1 MCAVLQHEVQLEL
14 PLELTAARQQDSWWE
29 SARHELPAAADSST
43 RWRVLFVHYPDDDM
57 RIHLECTFLDE
68 QQFGAAAVRV
78 FAAVHS
84 DPSNWAD
91 WAHVVP
97 RGESC
102 CGGRFAKPLRE
113 WGAASRTAVRVRVR
127 WTDVVRLLHAP
138 SVWSSGRPLRV
149 HCRWRLP
156 GSSIIQPTARVWWL
170 YSEPFDCGGSVWR
183 MRLINRRKR
192 DGSRR
197 LQCWV
202 FLDYLPAV
210 VDAAGLRWRCTLAVN
225 DTLRGEERREDMKE
239 GLGCIWFLFNPFDA
253 TTCEQ
258 LELTADIIISRIP

>member
-1 MCAVLQHEVQLEL
+1 MLQHEVQLEL
-14 PLELTAARQQDSWWE
+14 PLELPAARQQDGWWE
-29 SARHELPAAADSST
+29 SAEHELPAAVDSST
-43 RWRVLFVHYPDDDM
+43 RWSVWFEHYPDDDM
-57 RIHLECTFLDE
+57 RIRLFCTFLDE
-68 QQFGAAAVRV
+68 QQFGAAAVRM

-91 WAHVVP
+91 AARVVR

-102 CGGRFAKPLRE
+102 WDSRFAKPLRE

-156 GSSIIQPTARVWWL
+156 GSSIIQPTAWRWRL

-183 MRLINRRKR
+183 MQLRNWRND
-192 DGSRR
+192 DGSRG
-197 LQCWV
+197 LVCHV

-225 DTLRGEERREDMKE
+225 DTLRGEERREEMKE
-239 GLGCIWFLFNPFDA
+239 GTGCSWVLFDPFDA